1 MPSLQKPTMV
11 EALKDQMAEVAKAKK
26 DGGGGGSVKPGFNAT
41 NFLRQFR
48 DTESRELKQLSAGQ
62 FMGVW
67 EHYDS
72 DGTHQV
78 AKLLRFFSKR
88 KYFSGMGN
96 SFRSSVK
103 RK

>member
-1 MPSLQKPTMV
+1 MV
-11 EALKDQMAEVAKAKK
+11 EELKDQMAEVAKAKK

-72 DGTHQV
+72 DGESLSCLV
-78 AKLLRFFSKR
+78 LICAYR
-88 KYFSGMGN
+88 
-96 SFRSSVK
+96 
-103 RK
+103 

>member
-1 MPSLQKPTMV
+1 MV

-72 DGTHQV
+72 DGESLSCLDMRLSL
-78 AKLLRFFSKR
+78 KFDYISILLLVF
-88 KYFSGMGN
+88 
-96 SFRSSVK
+96 
-103 RK
+103 